1 MLDWGIAKVWR
12 RDGTTA
18 EEPDSELTIPTADKS
33 MTGYQKLQGTLCYMS
48 PEQID
53 RDPDISFSTDI
64 YSMGVLLFE
73 ILAGE
78 VPFDGEHA
86 YEVIEAVQGTMP
98 TKPSSL
104 TKYRVP
110 RTLEALTMA
119 CLEKSP
125 ERRPDIAA
133 FIRTLQED
141 WVNELTRAP
150 RR

>member
-1 MLDWGIAKVWR
+1 
-12 RDGTTA
+12 
-18 EEPDSELTIPTADKS
+18 
-33 MTGYQKLQGTLCYMS
+33 
-48 PEQID
+48 
-53 RDPDISFSTDI
+53 
-64 YSMGVLLFE
+64 
-73 ILAGE
+73 
-78 VPFDGEHA
+78 
-86 YEVIEAVQGTMP
+86 MP